1 MFHPHLGEY
10 RQQLA
15 GLDGALLVVDDLK
28 TFDAATNIVVLL
40 TTPREVSSDA
50 VYLNGTASPAERLR
64 AGTTYRVRP
73 LNLHNSRAGIIA
85 KVMADSTPMR
95 WRAIAKD
102 GMSLPPDQATV
113 RPAVQQIGNGETF
126 DFEFTPTV
134 AGPLRLDGTT
144 GNGRILLVSMPLR
157 VLPAK

>member
-28 TFDAATNIVVLL
+28 TFDAATNIVLL
-40 TTPREVSSDA
+40 ITTPRVPGPHI
-50 VYLNGTASPAERLR
+50 YLNGTASPAERQLR
-64 AGTTYRVRP
+64 AGTTYRVRL
-73 LNLHNSRAGIIA
+73 LNLHNFRLSMLV
-85 KVMADSTPMR
+85 KVMSDSTPLT

-113 RPAVQQIGNGETF
+113 RPAVQQIGNGETY

-134 AGPLRLDGTT
+134 AGPLRLDVTNGA
-144 GNGRILLVSMPLR
+144 GRILLVSMPLR
-157 VLPAK
+157 VLRAK